1 MKSSNDQI
9 SRSLDRYLCAI
20 LMLKKRY
27 FCVRSVDVSHYMN
40 CSKPAVSTSVRKLEE
55 AGLVVMEP
63 DGNLLL
69 TPAGENRAQELL
81 ERFAFFRNYLTEIG
95 VDALTAE
102 QEALAV
108 SHVISDATVA
118 LLQKQLFLSNPDKI

>member
-1 MKSSNDQI
+1 
-9 SRSLDRYLCAI
+9 
-20 LMLKKRY
+20 
-27 FCVRSVDVSHYMN
+27 
-40 CSKPAVSTSVRKLEE
+40 
-55 AGLVVMEP
+55 MEP

-108 SHVISDATVA
+108 SHVISDATFA